1 MQQTIQK
8 RRRLR
13 NNCNIEIQRKRE
25 AVRPPFFICSTQLLL
40 LNLFKDGDKKVSTRA
55 RLHNGPNYLRYA
67 MNHSDSPEG
76 RRAVLMLEDGTRF
89 EGTAIGAVGTTSGE
103 VAFNTGMY
111 GYQEIFT
118 DPSYKGQVLV
128 MATAHI
134 GNYGVH
140 AEENESA
147 QTQIAGL
154 VVRNFSEV
162 ASRIGDIEPLADRLS
177 RDGIVGIAEIDTRGL
192 IQHIRDCG
200 AMNALIS
207 SDGTSETELISRL
220 KATPS
225 MEGLELSS
233 RVTRAEAEDAGN
245 PDSETRIALLDLGN
259 KQNIT
264 RCLVKRG
271 AFVRQFPMGTSL
283 DEMKAWNPSGWMI
296 SNGPGDP
303 SAMVETIS
311 LVRDIVALGQP
322 VFGICLGH
330 QIIAL
335 SQGLRTE
342 KMFQGHRGVN
352 HPVKNLVTGKCEIT
366 SQNHGFVVSRDSL
379 ENVDHITITH
389 EHLNDK
395 TVAGIC
401 LENHPVFSVQYHP
414 EASAGPHDSR
424 YLFDQFI
431 HQVQHQTELQ
441 NA

>member
-1 MQQTIQK
+1 M
-8 RRRLR
+8 
-13 NNCNIEIQRKRE
+13 
-25 AVRPPFFICSTQLLL
+25 P
-40 LNLFKDGDKKVSTRA
+40 LFKVRDKTHFA
-55 RLHNGPNYLRYA
+55 RCVWRDSGLYLRGA
-67 MNHSDSPEG
+67 MTQHDSPEA
-76 RRAVLMLEDGTRF
+76 RKAVLLLEDGTRF
-89 EGTAIGAVGTTSGE
+89 EGQAIGAVGTTTGE
-103 VAFNTGMY
+103 GAFNTGMY

-140 AEENESA
+140 AEENESV

-162 ASRIGDIEPLADRLS
+162 ASRIGEVEPLADRLE
-177 RDGIVGIAEIDTRGL
+177 RDGIVGIADIDTRGL

-207 SDGTSETELISRL
+207 SDGTEESELLARL
-220 KATPS
+220 KVTPS

-233 RVTRAEAEDAGN
+233 QVTRSEAEDAGD
-245 PDSETRIALLDLGN
+245 PESDIRIALLDLGN

-264 RCLVKRG
+264 RCLTERG
-271 AFVRQFPMGTSL
+271 AFVRQFPMGTGL
-283 DEMKAWNPSGWMI
+283 EEMKAWNPDGWMI

-303 SAMVETIS
+303 SAMTDTIA
-311 LVRDIVALGQP
+311 LVKGIIALGQP

-330 QIIAL
+330 QVIAL
-335 SQGLRTE
+335 SQGLSTK

-352 HPVKNLVTGKCEIT
+352 HPVKNLATGKCEIT
-366 SQNHGFVVSRDSL
+366 SQNHGFVVSRESL
-379 ENVDHITITH
+379 EGVEHVSVTH
-389 EHLNDK
+389 EHLNDN
-395 TVAGIC
+395 TVAGIR
-401 LENHPVFSVQYHP
+401 LENQPVFSVQYHP

-431 HQVQHQTELQ
+431 QQIQQHQP
-441 NA
+441 A

>member
-1 MQQTIQK
+1 M
-8 RRRLR
+8 
-13 NNCNIEIQRKRE
+13 
-25 AVRPPFFICSTQLLL
+25 P
-40 LNLFKDGDKKVSTRA
+40 LFKDGDNTPQGRCVWAQPRV
-55 RLHNGPNYLRYA
+55 YLRGA
-67 MNHSDSPEG
+67 MTQHDSPEA
-76 RRAVLMLEDGTRF
+76 RQAVLLLEDGTRF
-89 EGTAIGAVGTTSGE
+89 EGQAIGAVGTTTGE

-140 AEENESA
+140 AQENESG

-162 ASRIGDIEPLADRLS
+162 ASRIGEVEPLADRLE
-177 RDGIVGIAEIDTRGL
+177 RDGIVGIADIDTRGL

-207 SDGTSETELISRL
+207 SDGTSETELLARL

-233 RVTRAEAEDAGN
+233 QVTRAEAEDAGD
-245 PDSETRIALLDLGN
+245 PTSDIRIALLDLGN

-264 RCLVKRG
+264 RCLVERG

-283 DEMKAWNPSGWMI
+283 EEMKAWNPDGWMI

-303 SAMVETIS
+303 SAMTQTIG
-311 LVRDIVALGQP
+311 LVRDIIDLGQP

-330 QIIAL
+330 QVIAL
-335 SQGLRTE
+335 SQGLSTE

-352 HPVKNLVTGKCEIT
+352 HPVKNLATGKCEIT
-366 SQNHGFVVSRDSL
+366 SQNHGFVVSRASL
-379 ENVDHITITH
+379 DNVDQVSVTH
-389 EHLNDK
+389 EHLNDN
-395 TVAGIC
+395 TVAGIR
-401 LENHPVFSVQYHP
+401 LENKPVFSVQYHP

-431 HQVQHQTELQ
+431 QLIQQHQP
-441 NA
+441 A

>member
-1 MQQTIQK
+1 MTQSDTQK
-8 RRRLR
+8 
-13 NNCNIEIQRKRE
+13 NAPAQ
-25 AVRPPFFICSTQLLL
+25 
-40 LNLFKDGDKKVSTRA
+40 
-55 RLHNGPNYLRYA
+55 
-67 MNHSDSPEG
+67 
-76 RRAVLMLEDGTRF
+76 AVLLLEDGTRF
-89 EGTAIGAVGTTSGE
+89 VGKAIGATGTTTGE

-140 AEENESA
+140 SAENESGS
-147 QTQIAGL
+147 TQIAGL

-162 ASRIGDIEPLADRLS
+162 ASRVGEIEPLADRLK
-177 RDGIVGIAEIDTRGL
+177 RDGIVGIADIDTRGL

-207 SDGTSETELISRL
+207 SDGTDEAALMAKL

-233 RVTRAEAEDAGN
+233 SVTRGAAEDAGN
-245 PDSETRIALLDLGN
+245 AESEIRIALLDLGN
-259 KQNIT
+259 KENIT
-264 RCLVKRG
+264 RCLVERG
-271 AFVRQFPMGTSL
+271 AFVRQFPMETSL
-283 DEMKAWNPSGWMI
+283 DEMKAWNPTGWMI

-303 SAMVETIS
+303 SAMSDTIG
-311 LVRDIVALGQP
+311 LVADIIALGQP

-335 SQGLRTE
+335 SQGLKTE

-352 HPVKNLVTGKCEIT
+352 HPVKDLESGKCEIT

-379 ENVDHITITH
+379 DGAANVIVTH
-389 EHLNDK
+389 EHLNDG
-395 TVAGIC
+395 TVAGIK
-401 LENHPVFSVQYHP
+401 LEDQPVFSVQFHP

-424 YLFDQFI
+424 HLFDRFI
-431 HQVQHQTELQ
+431 AYIKQHTKLQT
-441 NA
+441 A

>member
-1 MQQTIQK
+1 MAQIDSPAPPQPDT
-8 RRRLR
+8 
-13 NNCNIEIQRKRE
+13 
-25 AVRPPFFICSTQLLL
+25 AVLLL
-40 LNLFKDGDKKVSTRA
+40 D
-55 RLHNGPNYLRYA
+55 
-67 MNHSDSPEG
+67 
-76 RRAVLMLEDGTRF
+76 DGTRF
-89 EGTAIGAVGTTSGE
+89 EGLAIGAKGTTTGE

-140 AEENESA
+140 GEENESG

-162 ASRIGDIEPLADRLS
+162 ASRVGDIEPLADRLE

-207 SDGTSETELISRL
+207 SDGTPEAELLERL

-233 RVTRAEAEDAGN
+233 RVTRQAAEDAGD
-245 PDSETRIALLDLGN
+245 PDSEVRIALLDLGN
-259 KQNIT
+259 KENIT
-264 RCLVKRG
+264 RCLVERG
-271 AFVRQFPMGTSL
+271 AFVRQFPMDTPL
-283 DEMKAWNPSGWMI
+283 DEMRQWGPTGWMI

-303 SAMVETIS
+303 SAMPDTIA
-311 LVRDIVALGQP
+311 LIRDIIALGQP

-330 QIIAL
+330 QLIAL
-335 SQGLRTE
+335 SQGLKTE

-352 HPVKNLVTGKCEIT
+352 HPVKDLESGKCEIT
-366 SQNHGFVVSRDSL
+366 SQNHGFVVSRDSVAGVP
-379 ENVDHITITH
+379 NVKVTH
-389 EHLNDK
+389 EHLNDG
-395 TVAGIC
+395 TVAGIK
-401 LENHPVFSVQYHP
+401 LEDQPVFSVQFHP

-424 YLFDQFI
+424 HLFDRFI
-431 HQVQHQTELQ
+431 QHIKQHIPLHT
-441 NA
+441 A

>member
-1 MQQTIQK
+1 
-8 RRRLR
+8 
-13 NNCNIEIQRKRE
+13 
-25 AVRPPFFICSTQLLL
+25 
-40 LNLFKDGDKKVSTRA
+40 
-55 RLHNGPNYLRYA
+55 
-67 MNHSDSPEG
+67 
-76 RRAVLMLEDGTRF
+76 MLEDGTRYD
-89 EGTAIGAVGTTSGE
+89 GKAIGAIGTTTGE

-140 AEENESA
+140 SQENESA
-147 QTQIAGL
+147 STQIAGL

-162 ASRIGDIEPLADRLS
+162 ASRVGDIEPLANRLE
-177 RDGIVGIAEIDTRGL
+177 RDGIVGIADIDTRGL

-207 SDGTSETELISRL
+207 SDGTDEAQLLAQL
-220 KATPS
+220 KQTPS

-233 RVTRAEAEDAGN
+233 SVTRSVAEDAGD
-245 PDSETRIALLDLGN
+245 PDSAVRIALLDLGN
-259 KQNIT
+259 KENIT
-264 RCLVKRG
+264 RCLVERG
-271 AFVRQFPMGTSL
+271 AFVRQFPMGTAL
-283 DEMKAWNPSGWMI
+283 AEMCGWRPTGWMI

-303 SAMVETIS
+303 SAMPDTIELIRS
-311 LVRDIVALGQP
+311 IIALGQP

-330 QIIAL
+330 QLIAL

-352 HPVKNLVTGKCEIT
+352 HPVKDLESGKCEIT

-379 ENVDHITITH
+379 EGAPHVVVTH
-389 EHLNDK
+389 EHLNDG
-395 TVAGIC
+395 TVAGIR
-401 LENHPVFSVQYHP
+401 LEDHPVFSVQFHP

-424 YLFDQFI
+424 HLFDRFI
-431 HQVQHQTELQ
+431 QHVKQHSTLQT
-441 NA
+441 A

>member
-1 MQQTIQK
+1 
-8 RRRLR
+8 
-13 NNCNIEIQRKRE
+13 
-25 AVRPPFFICSTQLLL
+25 
-40 LNLFKDGDKKVSTRA
+40 
-55 RLHNGPNYLRYA
+55 
-67 MNHSDSPEG
+67 
-76 RRAVLMLEDGTRF
+76 MLEDGTRF
-89 EGTAIGAVGTTSGE
+89 EGKAIGAVGTTTGE

-140 AEENESA
+140 AEENESG

-162 ASRIGDIEPLADRLS
+162 ASREGKVEPLADRLE
-177 RDGIVGIAEIDTRGL
+177 RDGIVGISDIDTRGL

-207 SDGTSETELISRL
+207 SDGTEEAVLMDRL

-233 RVTRAEAEDAGN
+233 RVTRGAVEDAGN
-245 PDSETRIALLDLGN
+245 PDSDVRIALLDLGN
-259 KQNIT
+259 KENIT
-264 RCLVKRG
+264 RCLVDRG
-271 AFVRQFPMGTSL
+271 AFVRQFPMETPLS
-283 DEMKAWNPSGWMI
+283 EMQAFSPTGWMI

-303 SAMVETIS
+303 SVMPDTVS
-311 LVRDIVALGQP
+311 LIRDIIALGQP

-330 QIIAL
+330 QLISL
-335 SQGLRTE
+335 SQGLMTE

-352 HPVKNLVTGKCEIT
+352 HPVKDLESGKCEIT
-366 SQNHGFVVSRDSL
+366 SQNHGFVVSRSSL
-379 ENVDHITITH
+379 EGVGNVVETH
-389 EHLNDK
+389 RHLNDG
-395 TVAGIC
+395 TVAGVR
-401 LENHPVFSVQYHP
+401 LTDKPVFSVQFHP

-424 YLFDQFI
+424 HLFDRFI
-431 HQVQHQTELQ
+431 EQVQYHSALQT
-441 NA
+441 A